1 MIKQE
6 VTNSRHIKL
15 PVQLM
20 LWGKSA
26 GRCQFEGCN
35 KRLWENGVTKEQ
47 VNISQKAHIWA
58 FSSNGPRGNEGI
70 DEEHINDLR
79 NLMLAC
85 HECHKLIDEDKE
97 GKKYSVPL
105 LLKMKKDHEERINLA
120 ASITPN
126 KKSHILLYGA
136 NIGEHTSPVNYKAA
150 TEAIFPDHYPA
161 EHYALELGLVRSP
174 IKDHDDGYWFFEK
187 QTLEKNFNNTV
198 RNRLVDGDIRH
209 LSVFGLAPQPLLVF
223 LGKLLSDIPEAQVYQ
238 RHREPQTWRWQ
249 RNDLITQ
256 FDVIEPDHIQPLVAL
271 NISLS
276 ATIDNSRIEQ
286 VLGENTSIWKLTIPQ
301 PHNDFMRSASQL
313 QQFRNEFRT
322 LMDKIKSK
330 HGHDTTLHIFPAVP
344 ISVAIEIGR
353 TWMPKADMAMVLYDE
368 IKERN
373 GFVKA
378 FNL

>member
-1 MIKQE
+1 MTKQE

-20 LWGKSA
+20 LWGLAS
-26 GRCQFEGCN
+26 GRCQFDGCN
-35 KRLWENGVTKEQ
+35 KRLWQNSVTKEQ
-47 VNISQKAHIWA
+47 VNISQKAHIWS
-58 FSSNGPRGNEGI
+58 FSANGPRGNEGI
-70 DEEHINDLR
+70 DNEHINDLR
-79 NLMLAC
+79 NLMLVC

-97 GKKYSVPL
+97 GKKYSVSL
-105 LLKMKKDHEERINLA
+105 LSKMKKNHEERIDLA
-120 ASITPN
+120 TSISPN

-136 NIGEHTSPVNYKAA
+136 NIGEHTSPVSYKAA
-150 TEAIFPDHYPA
+150 VEAIFPDYYPA
-161 EHYALELGLVRSP
+161 EHHAFELGLVHSP
-174 IKDHDDGYWFFEK
+174 IKDHDDGYWCFEK
-187 QTLEKNFNNTV
+187 QALEGNFNNTV
-198 RNRLVDGDIRH
+198 RSRLISGDIRH
-209 LSVFGLAPQPLLVF
+209 LSVFGLAPQPLLIF
-223 LGKLLSDIPEAQVYQ
+223 LGKLLSDIPESKVYQ

-249 RNDLITQ
+249 DDDLSTQ
-256 FDVIEPDHIQPLVAL
+256 FSVIEPEHIKPMVAL

-286 VLGENTSIWKLTIPQ
+286 VLGVDVSIWKLTVPQ

-313 QQFRNEFRT
+313 QKFRKNFRA

-344 ISVAIEIGR
+344 VSVAIEIGR

-368 IKERN
+368 IKKRN